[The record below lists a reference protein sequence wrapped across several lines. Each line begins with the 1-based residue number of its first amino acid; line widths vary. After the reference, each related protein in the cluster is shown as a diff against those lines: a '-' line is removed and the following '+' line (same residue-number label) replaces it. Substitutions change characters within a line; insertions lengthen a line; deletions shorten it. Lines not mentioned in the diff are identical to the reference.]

1 LKNNHTPQKIGLL
14 PAAALVAGNMIGS
27 GIFLLPASLAQYGQ
41 LSLLGWLISTA
52 GAILLA
58 LTFARLSKLLPL
70 TGGLYLYT
78 QRAYGNF
85 SGFLIAYG
93 YWIAIW
99 VGNAAIAVGFV
110 SNLTPFFPLLK
121 TNAILAAG
129 VSMLTVWGVTLLN
142 LRGVRD
148 AALFQLVTM
157 ILRLGPI
164 ILIATYGYF
173 FFHWSNLAVP
183 LGSFDPLQVAL
194 HTAALTLWSFLGVES
209 ATIPASDIKDPQKN
223 IARATIGG
231 TLFSSL
237 IFITAS
243 TAVLGIVPK
252 SIMADSASP
261 FADAARQLWGTTGY
275 YLVAAAASISCL
287 GALNGWILLQGQ
299 IPWAAAQDG
308 LFPKWF
314 GQKNE
319 RGAPVFALVASSV
332 LITILICF
340 NFSKSLQKQFEQM
353 ILLATLSSLIPYAFC
368 ALAELRLRY
377 LSGERL
383 SWAVHFRLYLLSGAT
398 WIFAMAAIIGTGWEI
413 ISLGL
418 VMLATGLPI
427 YFWRKKRSTPTA
439 SI

>member
-1 LKNNHTPQKIGLL
+1 MKNNRTQKKIGLL
-14 PAAALVAGNMIGS
+14 PATALVAGNMIGS

-41 LSLLGWLISTA
+41 LSLLGWLVSTT

-58 LTFARLSKLLPL
+58 LTFARLSKLLPF

-85 SGFLIAYG
+85 FGFLIAYG
-93 YWIAIW
+93 YWIALW

-121 TNAILAAG
+121 TNALGAA
-129 VSMLTVWGVTLLN
+129 MICILTVWGVTLLN

-157 ILRLGPI
+157 VLRLGPI
-164 ILIATYGYF
+164 IIIATYGYY

-183 LGSFDPLQVAL
+183 LASFNPFQVAL

-209 ATIPASDIKDPQKN
+209 ATIPASDIKDPKKN
-223 IARATIGG
+223 IARATLGG
-231 TLFSSL
+231 TVFASL

-252 SIMADSASP
+252 SVMADSASP
-261 FADAARQLWGTTGY
+261 FADAARQLWGNTGY
-275 YLVAAAASISCL
+275 YLVAAVAAISCL

-314 GQKNE
+314 GQKNKH
-319 RGAPVFALVASSV
+319 GAPAFALIASSI

-368 ALAELRLRY
+368 SLAELRLRY

-383 SWAVHFRLYLLSGAT
+383 YWLVHFRLYLLSAAT
-398 WIFAMAAIIGTGWEI
+398 WFFAMAAIVGTGWEI

-418 VMLATGLPI
+418 VMLTTGLPI
-427 YFWRKKRSTPTA
+427 YFWRKKHITPA
-439 SI
+439 ESV